1 MWPGSLLPSYPTLA
15 PGRMA
20 VTSESAKA
28 NCDAQT
34 SLMHCWW
41 SIHMGMGPAVR
52 ALSRSMGVT
61 SSKDSQFVPY
71 ALFMRAT
78 SRYSR
83 WTKRRNASMHVSL

>member
-34 SLMHCWW
+34 ALMHRWW
-41 SIHMGMGPAVR
+41 SIHMGIGPEAR

-61 SSKDSQFVPY
+61 WSKDVYLVPY
-71 ALFMRAT
+71 ASFMRAT

-83 WTKRRNASMHVSL
+83 STKRRNASMHVSL